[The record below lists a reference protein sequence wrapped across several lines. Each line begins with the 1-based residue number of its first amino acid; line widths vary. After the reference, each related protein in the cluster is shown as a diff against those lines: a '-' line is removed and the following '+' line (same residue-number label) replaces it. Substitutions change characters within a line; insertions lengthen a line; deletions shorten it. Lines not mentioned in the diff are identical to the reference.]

1 MGPGRRGVERRV
13 RKAWFRELFQLDAL
27 GVFGVGAVHRIRKVK
42 KPDCERFRSSYFSKE
57 RMESA
62 RRM

>member
-42 KPDCERFRSSYFSKE
+42 KPDCERFRSS
-57 RMESA
+57 
-62 RRM
+62 